1 MGTVLGWE
9 SPEQEICG
17 PANIVKYNK
26 GDRDIN
32 KEMDFSQYFWPV
44 PSRHDHLAGT
54 LQRQESLLETF
65 IANSLHA
72 LTVTFFL
79 PGPLTILE
87 EPDTFF
93 WGNDIISRTTRWLLL
108 NTGTTFNLLLP
119 LFLVIFGLLLVVA
132 FFSALGVGGLSSLGL
147 LDRTEEAGT
156 SMIQSATSNTETI
169 LERAGQATRSLVRQA
184 LSYLGLAT
192 EVQTQDDQ
200 LLVDHSLVD
209 DGVEE
214 DEEDE
219 KEDEEEDGVD
229 EKLEEEEDNLDF
241 LQNFPN
247 FYTMA
252 ADMMNQLNGDIPE
265 VLLTRNSSVI
275 AANFTA
281 EVDNQPNST
290 TSKPELPVE
299 AYDPATLLRRLDLGI
314 AGYI

>member
-1 MGTVLGWE
+1 
-9 SPEQEICG
+9 
-17 PANIVKYNK
+17 
-26 GDRDIN
+26 
-32 KEMDFSQYFWPV
+32 
-44 PSRHDHLAGT
+44 
-54 LQRQESLLETF
+54 
-65 IANSLHA
+65 
-72 LTVTFFL
+72 
-79 PGPLTILE
+79 
-87 EPDTFF
+87 
-93 WGNDIISRTTRWLLL
+93 
-108 NTGTTFNLLLP
+108 
-119 LFLVIFGLLLVVA
+119 
-132 FFSALGVGGLSSLGL
+132 
-147 LDRTEEAGT
+147 
-156 SMIQSATSNTETI
+156 MIQSAAPNTETI

-214 DEEDE
+214 EEEDE
-219 KEDEEEDGVD
+219 KEDEEEEEDGED
-229 EKLEEEEDNLDF
+229 EKLEDILD
-241 LQNFPN
+241 FPN
-247 FYTMA
+247 FYSMA